1 MIAINNRKN
10 SWYSN
15 DKKHEFDEYYAEKV
29 VI

>member
-15 DKKHEFDEYYAEKV
+15 DKKHEFDEYCAENTRF
-29 VI
+29 